1 MAHLDDESLLRATNP
16 AAPLSPQVRAHLA
29 DCAVCDD
36 RITAT
41 ARLVA
46 ASRTADQML
55 TAPATV
61 PSFDALVAPALAAQR
76 RRTQAVAV
84 ADQPAADGARRPGL
98 RRSLG
103 LARQLVTTQYRLV
116 PGLLLPLTVVGLVLA
131 VCLAV
136 LVPDP
141 GWRGTGFGAL
151 VSLLLLIGGLA
162 VCGPRADPRRELLMV
177 LAVTPR
183 AVFLARLVLVLAV
196 DLTAALLATGL
207 AALLDRSVDTLMLIS
222 GWLGPSLL
230 SASVA
235 VLLTI
240 WRTYWLGSVAGALV
254 WFSAVAAD
262 LPQRRV
268 PNVGVGAVLDAIWSG
283 SPVPAVASVLL
294 LALAV
299 RLVPGT
305 KQISF
310 GDR

>member
-1 MAHLDDESLLRATNP
+1 MAHLDDEALVRAADPT
-16 AAPLSPQVRAHLA
+16 APLTPQVRAHLTGCAACA
-29 DCAVCDD
+29 DRV
-36 RITAT
+36 TAT
-41 ARLVA
+41 ARLA
-46 ASRTADQML
+46 AAARTADQML
-55 TAPATV
+55 TGPAAV
-61 PSFDALVAPALAAQR
+61 PSFDALIAPMLAAQR
-76 RRTQAVAV
+76 RAVAAGAV
-84 ADQPAADGARRPGL
+84 ADTPEPGTVPRPGL
-98 RRSLG
+98 RRSLR
-103 LARQLVTTQYRLV
+103 LARQLVTAQYRLV
-116 PGLLLPLTVVGLVLA
+116 PGLLLPLTAVGLTLA

-151 VSLLLLIGGLA
+151 VSLLLLAGGLA
-162 VCGPRADPRRELLMV
+162 VCGPRTDPRRELLMV
-177 LAVTPR
+177 LSVTPR

-207 AALLDRSVDTLMLIS
+207 AALLDHSVDTLVLIS

-240 WRTYWLGSVAGALV
+240 WRAYWLGSVAGVLV

-283 SPVPAVASVLL
+283 SPVPAVVSVLL